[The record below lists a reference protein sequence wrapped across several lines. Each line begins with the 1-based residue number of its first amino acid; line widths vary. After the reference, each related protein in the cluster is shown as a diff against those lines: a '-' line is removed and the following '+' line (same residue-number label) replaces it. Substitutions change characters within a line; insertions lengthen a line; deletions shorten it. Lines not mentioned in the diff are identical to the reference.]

1 MNTESDKLITDLQR
15 DRRMLAF
22 CEHGRFA
29 GQNLGHEAEASGGVV
44 ALAKLIPDRA
54 EREGS
59 AQPSLCNAAPIRMRR
74 IRGSKR
80 GNK

>member
-1 MNTESDKLITDLQR
+1 MNAESGKLITDLQR
-15 DRRMLAF
+15 DRRMLALG
-22 CEHGRFA
+22 EHGRFV
-29 GQNLGHEAEASGGVV
+29 GLNLGHEAEASGGVV

-54 EREGS
+54 ERKGT
-59 AQPSLCNAAPIRMRR
+59 AQRSLCNTAPIRMRR